1 LIASCIEIKMTRV
14 GAFETKNRLSELLR
28 RAESGEEFAIT
39 NRGKI
44 VARLVPPRPVFDAD
58 QARAAVERIRARR
71 KGVTLDGARLK
82 DLIAEGRR

>member
-1 LIASCIEIKMTRV
+1 MTQI
-14 GAFETKNRLSELLR
+14 GAFEAKNRLSELLR

-39 NRGKI
+39 NRGKV
-44 VARLVPPRPVFDAD
+44 VARLLPPQPAFDAD

-71 KGVTLDGARLK
+71 KGVTLGGTTLK

>member
-1 LIASCIEIKMTRV
+1 MTQV
-14 GAFETKNRLSELLR
+14 GAFEAKNRLSELLR

-44 VARLVPPRPVFDAD
+44 VAPLVLPQPAFDAD
-58 QARAAVERIRARR
+58 EARAAVERIRARR
-71 KGVTLDGARLK
+71 KGVTLGGVRLK